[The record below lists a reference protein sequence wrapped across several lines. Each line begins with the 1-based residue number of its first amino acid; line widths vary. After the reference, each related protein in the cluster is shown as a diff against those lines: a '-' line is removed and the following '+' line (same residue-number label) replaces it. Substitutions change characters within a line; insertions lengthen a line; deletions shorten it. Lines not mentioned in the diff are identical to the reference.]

1 MGGEGLLVVLELV
14 VVDVPDAAD
23 AAAAAAVAGE
33 RLLGRLRG
41 RGRRRVG
48 LLGVGHGGRRR
59 EAAG

>member
-1 MGGEGLLVVLELV
+1 MGGESLIVGVELV

-41 RGRRRVG
+41 RGRSG
-48 LLGVGHGGRRR
+48 LVRGGAAGVGH
-59 EAAG
+59 